1 MPLPREAISV
11 YSRSFVWPVTSSSRY
26 SFAFLIFAAIFE
38 TMQSAKIFSG
48 TGSQQLTEQICKRF
62 GTQPG
67 RVNIQRFSDG
77 EISPIF
83 LESVRGDYVF
93 LVQSTFAPAENFM
106 ELLLM
111 IDAARRASAYKII
124 AVIPY
129 YGYARQDR
137 KDRPRVAIGSK
148 LVANMLVAAGADR
161 VITMDLH
168 APQIQGYF
176 DIPVDHLDS
185 HAVFIPHIENLRLEN
200 LTFAAPDV
208 GATNRIREIA
218 SYFNAEMVICDKHRK
233 RANEIASMVVIGD
246 VAGKD
251 IVIIDDICDTG
262 GTLAKSAALLKEK
275 GARSVRALITHPVL
289 SGKAYENIENSVLEE
304 LIVCDTIPVKKAS
317 SKIKV
322 ISVAELFAVAI
333 RNAFENK
340 SITSL
345 FIHSQRRDK

>member
-1 MPLPREAISV
+1 MG
-11 YSRSFVWPVTSSSRY
+11 
-26 SFAFLIFAAIFE
+26 
-38 TMQSAKIFSG
+38 K
-48 TGSQQLTEQICKRF
+48 
-62 GTQPG
+62 
-67 RVNIQRFSDG
+67 VNIQRFSDG
-77 EISPIF
+77 EICPVF

-93 LVQSTFAPAENFM
+93 IVQSTYAPSDNIM

-111 IDAARRASAYKII
+111 IDAAKRASAYKVI
-124 AVIPY
+124 AVLPY

-137 KDRPRVAIGSK
+137 KDKPRVAIGSK
-148 LVANMLVAAGADR
+148 LIANMLVAAGADR

-185 HAVFIPHIENLRLEN
+185 HAVFIPYIEKLKLEN

-208 GATNRIREIA
+208 GSANRIRQIA

-246 VAGKD
+246 VVGRD
-251 IVIIDDICDTG
+251 VIIIDDICDTG
-262 GTLAKSAALLKEK
+262 GTLAKSAGLLKEK

-304 LIVCDTIPVKKAS
+304 LVVCDTIPVKQQG

-322 ISVAELFAVAI
+322 LSVADLFAVAI

-345 FIHSQRRDK
+345 FVYSQLKGN

>member
-1 MPLPREAISV
+1 
-11 YSRSFVWPVTSSSRY
+11 
-26 SFAFLIFAAIFE
+26 
-38 TMQSAKIFSG
+38 MQSAKIFAG
-48 TGSQQLTEQICKRF
+48 TSSEDLTNEICKRY
-62 GTQPG
+62 GTKPG
-67 RVNIQRFSDG
+67 KINIQRFSDG
-77 EISPIF
+77 EICPVF
-83 LESVRGDYVF
+83 LESIRGDFVF
-93 LVQSTFAPAENFM
+93 LVQSTYSPAENIM

-111 IDAARRASAYKII
+111 IDAARRASAYKVI
-124 AVIPY
+124 AVLPY

-137 KDRPRVAIGSK
+137 KDKPRVAIGSK
-148 LVANMLVAAGADR
+148 LIANMLVASGADR
-161 VITMDLH
+161 IITMDLH

-185 HAVFIPHIENLRLEN
+185 HAVFIPYIENLKLEN

-208 GATNRIREIA
+208 GSTNRVREIA
-218 SYFNAEMVICDKHRK
+218 NYFSAEMVICDKHRK

-246 VAGKD
+246 VTGKD

-304 LIVCDTIPVKKAS
+304 LVICDTIPIRKQT

-345 FIHSQRRDK
+345 FIHSQRRQSL

>member
-1 MPLPREAISV
+1 MNP
-11 YSRSFVWPVTSSSRY
+11 
-26 SFAFLIFAAIFE
+26 
-38 TMQSAKIFSG
+38 SAKIFAG
-48 TGSQQLTEQICKRF
+48 TGSEHLAAQICKKF
-62 GTQPG
+62 GISNG
-67 RVNIQRFSDG
+67 KINIQKFSDG
-77 EISPIF
+77 EIQPIF
-83 LESVRGDYVF
+83 LESIRGDFVF
-93 LVQSTFAPAENFM
+93 LVQSTYAPADNLM

-124 AVIPY
+124 AVLPY

-185 HAVFIPHIENLRLEN
+185 SAVFIPYITQLKLKN

-218 SYFNAEMVICDKHRK
+218 SYFEAEMVICDKHRK

-246 VAGKD
+246 VTDKD

-275 GARSVRALITHPVL
+275 GARTVRAMITHAVL
-289 SGKAYENIENSVLEE
+289 SGKAYETIENSVLEE
-304 LIVCDTIPVKKAS
+304 LVVCDTIPLKKQSA
-317 SKIKV
+317 KIKALTT
-322 ISVAELFAVAI
+322 AELFAVAI
-333 RNAFENK
+333 RNAYENK
-340 SITSL
+340 SISNL
-345 FIHSQRRDK
+345 FFHAQTRNK